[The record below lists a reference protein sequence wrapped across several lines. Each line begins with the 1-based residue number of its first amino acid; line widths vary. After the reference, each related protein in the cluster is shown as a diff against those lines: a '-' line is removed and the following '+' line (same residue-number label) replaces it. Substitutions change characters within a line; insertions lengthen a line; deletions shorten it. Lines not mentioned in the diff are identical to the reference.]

1 MKTSTSLYENI
12 PLPLGEP
19 EQPKI
24 APMADLNVKIY
35 DAATLNQLSVEAAHT
50 ARLRKNL
57 NVHPRLAD
65 PIQRL
70 FNAMEPGTYTR
81 PHRHARDSGWEF
93 MLVLRGEFAVL
104 FFDAEGLVL
113 HRVTLSASR
122 GDGAVEIPAY
132 TLHCVVSLRPGTLM
146 FEIKPGPYSPV
157 ADKEFAAWAP
167 AEGDAGTAD
176 WVRWFETAQP
186 GERAPV

>member
-1 MKTSTSLYENI
+1 
-12 PLPLGEP
+12 
-19 EQPKI
+19 
-24 APMADLNVKIY
+24 MARSNVKIY
-35 DAATLNQLSVEAAHT
+35 DAATLDQLSVEAARS

-57 NVHPRLAD
+57 NVHPLLAD

-113 HRVTLSASR
+113 NRVTLSAPR

-132 TLHCVVSLRPGTLM
+132 TPHCVVSLMPGTVM

-157 ADKEFAAWAP
+157 DDKDFAPWAP
-167 AEGDAGTAD
+167 AEGDADASA

-186 GERAPV
+186 GERPPV